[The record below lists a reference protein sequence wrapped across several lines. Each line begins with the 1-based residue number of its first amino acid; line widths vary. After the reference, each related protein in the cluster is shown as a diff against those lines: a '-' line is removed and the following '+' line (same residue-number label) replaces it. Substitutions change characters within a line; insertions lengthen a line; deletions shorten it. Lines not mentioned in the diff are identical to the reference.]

1 MHSLDLPD
9 DRNSF
14 PHLDAIWRAF
24 GPIIGSL
31 IPHIYRFW
39 CAFWY
44 ANRNYAV
51 IKQPKRG
58 KLALNSEPGG
68 FVHQLCQWH
77 HGEGPLYARL
87 AKAIR
92 AGMVEGTIPVGSRLP
107 AERVLADA
115 LAVSRTTVAGA
126 YRLLE
131 EEGWL
136 ERRRGSGTRVKLR
149 SALRDVE
156 APTVPLSQG
165 AAIETLLGELEGT
178 VDLTVAGF
186 SGADALPTGML
197 TISAEAAEGVLL
209 GHVGYLPSG
218 LPQLREGVAG
228 WLTEQ
233 GLPTASPQVLITS
246 GAQQAIGLVA
256 ALVLQPGDV
265 VVLENPT
272 YFGATDVFRSRGTRL
287 VPVPLDRDGVN
298 VQALRGAVA
307 TSAPA
312 LIYTTPTCNN
322 PTGSVLSPE
331 RRRSLARVLGDFGG
345 YVIEDQSLSPLLYE
359 GETPPSIAALADSDK
374 VVVVGSMSKLFWGGL
389 RVGWVRGSETLITR
403 LARLKVMADLGSS
416 LPSQLIATRL
426 LPKAA
431 EVQARRR
438 EQLRE
443 RWRVLTELADELL
456 PSWELWPPVGGL
468 FAWAKL
474 PGGDANRLAQV
485 ANRHG
490 VRIMP
495 GSILSVD
502 GSHADHVRLSLTPD
516 VETLALGVRRL
527 AAAWKVYDTPMA
539 RRSMEPPV
547 IV

>member
-1 MHSLDLPD
+1 M
-9 DRNSF
+9 
-14 PHLDAIWRAF
+14 
-24 GPIIGSL
+24 
-31 IPHIYRFW
+31 
-39 CAFWY
+39 
-44 ANRNYAV
+44 
-51 IKQPKRG
+51 
-58 KLALNSEPGG
+58 
-68 FVHQLCQWH
+68 
-77 HGEGPLYARL
+77 RL

-92 AGMVEGTIPVGSRLP
+92 AGIGDGTVPVGSRLP

-115 LAVSRTTVAGA
+115 LAVSRTTVAAA

-149 SALRDVE
+149 SDLRGAG
-156 APTVPLSQG
+156 APVVPLSQG
-165 AAIETLLGELEGT
+165 GAIETLLGELEGT

-186 SGADALPTGML
+186 GGVDAIPAEML
-197 TISAEAAEGVLL
+197 AISVEEAEGALL

-218 LPQLREGVAG
+218 LPELRERVAA
-228 WLTEQ
+228 WLTDQ

-246 GAQQAIGLVA
+246 GAQQAIGLVG
-256 ALVLQPGDV
+256 ALVLQPGDA

-272 YFGATDVFRSRGTRL
+272 YFGAIDVFRSRGARL
-287 VPVPLDRDGVN
+287 VPVPLDRAGVD
-298 VQALRGAVA
+298 VQALSDAVA
-307 TSAPA
+307 TSTPL
-312 LIYTTPTCNN
+312 LIYTTPSCNN

-331 RRRSLARVLGDFGG
+331 RRRSLASSLESFGG
-345 YVIEDQSLSPLLYE
+345 YVIEDQTLAPLLYE
-359 GETPPSIAALADSDK
+359 EEAPPSLAALTGSEN
-374 VVVVGSMSKLFWGGL
+374 VLVIGSMSKLFWGGL
-389 RVGWVRGSETLITR
+389 RVGWIRGPETLITR

-416 LPSQLIATRL
+416 LPSQLIASRL

-443 RWRVLTELADELL
+443 RWRILTDLVAELL
-456 PSWELWPPVGGL
+456 PSWELWPPAGGP

-474 PGGDANRLAQV
+474 PGGDANRLAQIS
-485 ANRHG
+485 NRHG

-502 GSHADHVRLSLTPD
+502 GSHADHIRLSLTPD
-516 VETLALGVRRL
+516 VETIALGLRRL
-527 AAAWKVYDTPMA
+527 AEAWKAYDTPIA
-539 RRSMEPPV
+539 RRSTEPPV

>member
-1 MHSLDLPD
+1 M
-9 DRNSF
+9 
-14 PHLDAIWRAF
+14 
-24 GPIIGSL
+24 
-31 IPHIYRFW
+31 
-39 CAFWY
+39 
-44 ANRNYAV
+44 
-51 IKQPKRG
+51 
-58 KLALNSEPGG
+58 
-68 FVHQLCQWH
+68 
-77 HGEGPLYARL
+77 YARL
-87 AKAIR
+87 ARAIR
-92 AGMVEGTIPVGSRLP
+92 TGIGDGTIAVGSRLP

-115 LAVSRTTVAGA
+115 LAVSRTTVATA

-149 SALRDVE
+149 SDLRGAE

-165 AAIETLLGELEGT
+165 AAIEALLGELEGT

-186 SGADALPTGML
+186 SGAGALPAEVL
-197 TISAEAAEGVLL
+197 TISIEEAENVLL

-218 LPQLREGVAG
+218 LPELKERVAA
-228 WLTEQ
+228 WLTGQ

-256 ALVLQPGDV
+256 TLVLQPGDV

-272 YFGATDVFRSRGTRL
+272 YFGAIDVFRFGGARL

-298 VQALRGAVA
+298 VEALREAV
-307 TSAPA
+307 TMSAPS
-312 LIYTTPTCNN
+312 LLYVTPTCNN

-331 RRRSLARVLGDFGG
+331 RRRSLARLLGSFDG
-345 YVIEDQSLSPLLYE
+345 YVIEDQTLAPLLYE
-359 GETPPSIAALADSDK
+359 DEPPSSIAALTDSEK
-374 VVVVGSMSKLFWGGL
+374 VVVIGSMSKLFWGGL
-389 RVGWVRGSETLITR
+389 RVGWIRAPETLITR

-416 LPSQLIATRL
+416 LPSQLIASRL
-426 LPKAA
+426 LPRAA

-443 RWRVLTELADELL
+443 RWRILADLVAELL
-456 PSWELWPPVGGL
+456 PFWELWPPVGGP
-468 FAWAKL
+468 FAWVKL
-474 PGGDANRLAQV
+474 PGGDANRLAQI

-495 GSILSVD
+495 GSTLSVD
-502 GSHADHVRLSLTPD
+502 GSHADHLRLSLTPD
-516 VETLALGVRRL
+516 VETLAVGLRRL
-527 AAAWKVYDTPMA
+527 AEAWKVYDTPIA
-539 RRSMEPPV
+539 RRSTEPPV

>member
-1 MHSLDLPD
+1 M
-9 DRNSF
+9 
-14 PHLDAIWRAF
+14 
-24 GPIIGSL
+24 
-31 IPHIYRFW
+31 
-39 CAFWY
+39 
-44 ANRNYAV
+44 V
-51 IKQPKRG
+51 
-58 KLALNSEPGG
+58 LNSESGS
-68 FVHQLCQWH
+68 FVHRLGQWH
-77 HGEGPLYARL
+77 HVEGPLYARL

-92 AGMVEGTIPVGSRLP
+92 TGIGDGAIPVGSRLP
-107 AERVLADA
+107 AERVLAHA
-115 LAVSRTTVAGA
+115 LAVSRTTVATA

-136 ERRRGSGTRVKLR
+136 ERRRGSGTRVRLR
-149 SALRDVE
+149 SDLRGAE
-156 APTVPLSQG
+156 APMVPLSQG

-178 VDLTVAGF
+178 DDLTVAGF
-186 SGADALPTGML
+186 GGADALPAEML
-197 TISAEAAEGVLL
+197 AISVEEAEGVLL

-218 LPQLREGVAG
+218 LPELRERVAA

-256 ALVLQPGDV
+256 TLVLQPGDV

-272 YFGATDVFRSRGTRL
+272 YFGAIDVFRSRGARL

-298 VQALRGAVA
+298 VEALSDAVA
-307 TSAPA
+307 TSAPS
-312 LIYTTPTCNN
+312 LIYATPTCNN
-322 PTGSVLSPE
+322 PTGSILSPE
-331 RRRSLARVLGDFGG
+331 RRRSLARLLEGFDG
-345 YVIEDQSLSPLLYE
+345 YVIEDQALAPLLYE
-359 GETPPSIAALADSDK
+359 NEPPLPLAALADSED
-374 VVVVGSMSKLFWGGL
+374 VVVIGSMSKLFWSGL
-389 RVGWVRGSETLITR
+389 RVGWVRGPETLITR

-416 LPSQLIATRL
+416 LPSQLIASRL

-443 RWRVLTELADELL
+443 RWRILTDLAAELL
-456 PSWELWPPVGGL
+456 PSWELWPRSGGP

-474 PGGDANRLAQV
+474 PEGDANRLAQI

-516 VETLALGVRRL
+516 VETLALGLHRL
-527 AAAWKVYDTPMA
+527 AEAWKVYDTPIA
-539 RRSMEPPV
+539 RRSTEPQV

>member
-1 MHSLDLPD
+1 
-9 DRNSF
+9 
-14 PHLDAIWRAF
+14 
-24 GPIIGSL
+24 
-31 IPHIYRFW
+31 
-39 CAFWY
+39 
-44 ANRNYAV
+44 
-51 IKQPKRG
+51 
-58 KLALNSEPGG
+58 
-68 FVHQLCQWH
+68 
-77 HGEGPLYARL
+77 LYARL

-92 AGMVEGTIPVGSRLP
+92 AGIVDGSITVGSRLP

-149 SALRDVE
+149 SDLRGAE

-165 AAIETLLGELEGT
+165 AAIEMLLGELEGT

-186 SGADALPTGML
+186 GGADALPAEML
-197 TISAEAAEGVLL
+197 AISVEEAEGALL

-218 LPQLREGVAG
+218 LPELRERVAA
-228 WLTEQ
+228 WLTDHQ

-256 ALVLQPGDV
+256 TLVLQPGDV
-265 VVLENPT
+265 VVLESPT
-272 YFGATDVFRSRGTRL
+272 YFGAIDVFRSRGARL

-298 VQALRGAVA
+298 VEALSGAVGA
-307 TSAPA
+307 SAPS
-312 LIYTTPTCNN
+312 LIYATPTCNN
-322 PTGSVLSPE
+322 PTGSILSPE
-331 RRRSLARVLGDFGG
+331 RRRGLARLLEGFDG
-345 YVIEDQSLSPLLYE
+345 YVIEDQALAPLLYE
-359 GETPPSIAALADSDK
+359 DEPPLPLAALADSED
-374 VVVVGSMSKLFWGGL
+374 VVVIGSMSKLFWSGL
-389 RVGWVRGSETLITR
+389 RVGWVRAPETLITR

-416 LPSQLIATRL
+416 LPSQLIASRL

-443 RWRVLTELADELL
+443 RWLILTELAAELL
-456 PSWELWPPVGGL
+456 PSWELWPPSGGP

-474 PGGDANRLAQV
+474 PEGDANRLAQI

-495 GSILSVD
+495 GSVLSVD

-516 VETLALGVRRL
+516 VETLAVGVRRL
-527 AAAWKVYDTPMA
+527 AEAWKVYDTPIA
-539 RRSMEPPV
+539 RRSTEPPV

>member
-1 MHSLDLPD
+1 M
-9 DRNSF
+9 
-14 PHLDAIWRAF
+14 
-24 GPIIGSL
+24 
-31 IPHIYRFW
+31 
-39 CAFWY
+39 
-44 ANRNYAV
+44 
-51 IKQPKRG
+51 
-58 KLALNSEPGG
+58 ALNSEPVG
-68 FVHQLCQWH
+68 FVHRLGQWH
-77 HGEGPLYARL
+77 RGEGPLYARL

-92 AGMVEGTIPVGSRLP
+92 TGIGDGTIPVGSRLP

-115 LAVSRTTVAGA
+115 LAVSRTTVATA

-149 SALRDVE
+149 SDLRGAE
-156 APTVPLSQG
+156 ASKVPLSQG
-165 AAIETLLGELEGT
+165 VAIETLLGELEGT
-178 VDLTVAGF
+178 IDLTVAGF
-186 SGADALPTGML
+186 GGAEALPADML
-197 TISAEAAEGVLL
+197 AISVEEAENALL
-209 GHVGYLPSG
+209 VHVGYLPSG
-218 LPQLREGVAG
+218 LPELRERVAA
-228 WLTEQ
+228 WLSDQ

-272 YFGATDVFRSRGTRL
+272 YFGAIDVFRSRGARL

-298 VQALRGAVA
+298 VEALSDAVA
-307 TSAPA
+307 TSAPS
-312 LIYTTPTCNN
+312 LIYMTPSCNN
-322 PTGSVLSPE
+322 PTGSVLSSE
-331 RRRSLARVLGDFGG
+331 RRGSLARLLAGFDG
-345 YVIEDQSLSPLLYE
+345 YVIEDQVLAPLLYE
-359 GETPPSIAALADSDK
+359 DETPPSIAPLTDSEN
-374 VVVVGSMSKLFWGGL
+374 VVVIGSTSKLFWGGL
-389 RVGWVRGSETLITR
+389 RVGWIRGPETLISR

-416 LPSQLIATRL
+416 LPSQLIASRL

-443 RWRVLTELADELL
+443 RWRVLTDLMAELL
-456 PSWELWPPVGGL
+456 PSWELWPPAGGL

-474 PGGDANRLAQV
+474 PGGDANRLAQI

-502 GSHADHVRLSLTPD
+502 GSHADHIRLSLTPE
-516 VETLALGVRRL
+516 VETLAAGLRRL
-527 AAAWKVYDTPMA
+527 AEAWKVYDTPIA
-539 RRSMEPPV
+539 RRSTEPPV

>member
-1 MHSLDLPD
+1 
-9 DRNSF
+9 
-14 PHLDAIWRAF
+14 
-24 GPIIGSL
+24 
-31 IPHIYRFW
+31 
-39 CAFWY
+39 
-44 ANRNYAV
+44 
-51 IKQPKRG
+51 
-58 KLALNSEPGG
+58 LALNSESGG
-68 FVHQLCQWH
+68 FVHRLGQWH
-77 HGEGPLYARL
+77 QGEGPLYARL
-87 AKAIR
+87 AKAVR
-92 AGMVEGTIPVGSRLP
+92 AGIDHGTIPVGSRLP

-115 LAVSRTTVAGA
+115 LVVSRTTVTGA
-126 YRLLE
+126 YKLLE

-149 SALRDVE
+149 SDLRGAE
-156 APTVPLSQG
+156 APTVSLSQG
-165 AAIETLLGELEGT
+165 AAIESLLGELEGT

-186 SGADALPTGML
+186 GGVQALPADML
-197 TISAEAAEGVLL
+197 TISVEEAEGALR

-218 LPQLREGVAG
+218 LPELRERVAA
-228 WLTEQ
+228 WLTDR
-233 GLPTASPQVLITS
+233 GLYTTSPQVLITS
-246 GAQQAIGLVA
+246 GAQQAVGLVA

-272 YFGATDVFRSRGTRL
+272 YFGAIDVFRSRGARL
-287 VPVPLDRDGVN
+287 VPVPLDRDGVD
-298 VQALRGAVA
+298 VEALRGAAA
-307 TSAPA
+307 TSAPS
-312 LIYTTPTCNN
+312 LIYVTPTCNN

-345 YVIEDQSLSPLLYE
+345 YVIEDQTLAPLLYE
-359 GETPPSIAALADSDK
+359 DETPPSIASLTDSGN

-389 RVGWVRGSETLITR
+389 RVGWVRGPETLITR

-416 LPSQLIATRL
+416 LPSQLIASRL
-426 LPKAA
+426 LPRGA

-443 RWRVLTELADELL
+443 RWRILTDLAAELL
-456 PSWELWPPVGGL
+456 PSWELWPPSGGP

-474 PGGDANRLAQV
+474 PEGDANRLAQI

-495 GSILSVD
+495 GSVLSVD

-516 VETLALGVRRL
+516 VETLAVGVRRL
-527 AAAWKVYDTPMA
+527 AEAWKAYDTPIA
-539 RRSMEPPV
+539 RRSTEPPV

>member
-1 MHSLDLPD
+1 LL
-9 DRNSF
+9 
-14 PHLDAIWRAF
+14 
-24 GPIIGSL
+24 G
-31 IPHIYRFW
+31 
-39 CAFWY
+39 
-44 ANRNYAV
+44 
-51 IKQPKRG
+51 
-58 KLALNSEPGG
+58 
-68 FVHQLCQWH
+68 QWH

-92 AGMVEGTIPVGSRLP
+92 MGIGDGTIPVGPRLP

-115 LAVSRTTVAGA
+115 LAVSRTTVATA
-126 YRLLE
+126 YKLLE

-149 SALRDVE
+149 SDLRDAE
-156 APTVPLSQG
+156 APMVPLSQG

-178 VDLTVAGF
+178 IDLTVAGF
-186 SGADALPTGML
+186 LGTEALPADML
-197 TISAEAAEGVLL
+197 AISVEEADNTLL
-209 GHVGYLPSG
+209 GHVGYVPSG
-218 LPQLREGVAG
+218 LPELRERVAA
-228 WLTEQ
+228 WLTDQ
-233 GLPTASPQVLITS
+233 GLPTASPQILITS

-256 ALVLQPGDV
+256 ALVLQPGDA

-272 YFGATDVFRSRGTRL
+272 YFGAIDVFRSRGARL
-287 VPVPLDRDGVN
+287 VQVPLDRNGVN
-298 VQALRGAVA
+298 VEALADAVA
-307 TSAPA
+307 TCAPQI
-312 LIYTTPTCNN
+312 IYTTPTCNN

-331 RRRSLARVLGDFGG
+331 RRRSLAKLLGDFDG
-345 YVIEDQSLSPLLYE
+345 YLIEDHTLAPLLYE
-359 GETPPSIAALADSDK
+359 DETPSPIASLADSEN
-374 VVVVGSMSKLFWGGL
+374 VVVIGSMSKLFWGGL
-389 RVGWVRGSETLITR
+389 RVGWVRGPETLITR

-416 LPSQLIATRL
+416 LPSQLIASRL

-443 RWRVLTELADELL
+443 RWRIITYLAAELL

-474 PGGDANRLAQV
+474 PEGDANRLAQI

-516 VETLALGVRRL
+516 EETLALGLHRL
-527 AAAWKVYDTPMA
+527 AEAWKVYDTPIA
-539 RRSMEPPV
+539 RRSTEPQV

>member
-1 MHSLDLPD
+1 
-9 DRNSF
+9 
-14 PHLDAIWRAF
+14 
-24 GPIIGSL
+24 
-31 IPHIYRFW
+31 
-39 CAFWY
+39 
-44 ANRNYAV
+44 
-51 IKQPKRG
+51 
-58 KLALNSEPGG
+58 LALNSEPGG
-68 FVHQLCQWH
+68 FVHRLGQWH
-77 HGEGPLYARL
+77 CGEGPLYARL
-87 AKAIR
+87 ARAIR
-92 AGMVEGTIPVGSRLP
+92 TGVGDGIIAVGSRLP

-115 LAVSRTTVAGA
+115 LAVSRTTVATA

-149 SALRDVE
+149 SDLRGAE

-165 AAIETLLGELEGT
+165 AAIEALLGELEGT

-186 SGADALPTGML
+186 SGAGALPAEVL
-197 TISAEAAEGVLL
+197 TISIEEAENVLL
-209 GHVGYLPSG
+209 GYVGYLPSG
-218 LPQLREGVAG
+218 LPELKERVAA
-228 WLTEQ
+228 WLTGQ

-256 ALVLQPGDV
+256 TLVLQPGDV

-272 YFGATDVFRSRGTRL
+272 YFGAIDVFRFGGARL

-298 VQALRGAVA
+298 VEALREAVTMGAPSLLYV
-307 TSAPA
+307 
-312 LIYTTPTCNN
+312 TPTCNN

-331 RRRSLARVLGDFGG
+331 RRRSLARLLGSFDG
-345 YVIEDQSLSPLLYE
+345 YVIEDQTLAPLLYE
-359 GETPPSIAALADSDK
+359 DEPPPSIAALTDSEK
-374 VVVVGSMSKLFWGGL
+374 VVVIGSMSKFFWGGL
-389 RVGWVRGSETLITR
+389 RVGWIRAPETLITR

-416 LPSQLIATRL
+416 LPSQLIASRL
-426 LPKAA
+426 LPRAA

-443 RWRVLTELADELL
+443 RWRILADLVAELL
-456 PSWELWPPVGGL
+456 PSWELWPPVGGP
-468 FAWAKL
+468 FAWVKL
-474 PGGDANRLAQV
+474 PGGDANRLAQI

-502 GSHADHVRLSLTPD
+502 GSHADHIRLSLTPD
-516 VETLALGVRRL
+516 VETLAVGVRRL
-527 AAAWKVYDTPMA
+527 AEAWKVYDTPIA
-539 RRSMEPPV
+539 RRSTEPSV

>member
-1 MHSLDLPD
+1 MCAAASVAWPQRRVSRTGVNHRRDQTPSSRRRKNDVSERFSSDATACIQARSCSASSTRTPAGLPANGRSVKASTTKSGCIQPSSVHSLDLPD

-14 PHLDAIWRAF
+14 PHLNAIWRAF

-31 IPHIYRFW
+31 TPRIYRFW

-165 AAIETLLGELEGT
+165 AAIEALLGELEGT

-186 SGADALPTGML
+186 SGANALPTGML
-197 TISAEAAEGVLL
+197 TISAEAAGGVLL

-265 VVLENPT
+265 VVLANPT
-272 YFGATDVFRSRGTRL
+272 YFC
-287 VPVPLDRDGVN
+287 
-298 VQALRGAVA
+298 
-307 TSAPA
+307 AP
-312 LIYTTPTCNN
+312 
-322 PTGSVLSPE
+322 
-331 RRRSLARVLGDFGG
+331 
-345 YVIEDQSLSPLLYE
+345 
-359 GETPPSIAALADSDK
+359 
-374 VVVVGSMSKLFWGGL
+374 
-389 RVGWVRGSETLITR
+389 
-403 LARLKVMADLGSS
+403 
-416 LPSQLIATRL
+416 
-426 LPKAA
+426 
-431 EVQARRR
+431 
-438 EQLRE
+438 
-443 RWRVLTELADELL
+443 
-456 PSWELWPPVGGL
+456 
-468 FAWAKL
+468 
-474 PGGDANRLAQV
+474 
-485 ANRHG
+485 
-490 VRIMP
+490 
-495 GSILSVD
+495 
-502 GSHADHVRLSLTPD
+502 
-516 VETLALGVRRL
+516 
-527 AAAWKVYDTPMA
+527 
-539 RRSMEPPV
+539 
-547 IV
+547 

>member
-1 MHSLDLPD
+1 
-9 DRNSF
+9 
-14 PHLDAIWRAF
+14 
-24 GPIIGSL
+24 
-31 IPHIYRFW
+31 
-39 CAFWY
+39 
-44 ANRNYAV
+44 
-51 IKQPKRG
+51 
-58 KLALNSEPGG
+58 
-68 FVHQLCQWH
+68 
-77 HGEGPLYARL
+77 LYARL

-92 AGMVEGTIPVGSRLP
+92 TGIAHGTIPVGSRLP
-107 AERVLADA
+107 AERVLAGA

-136 ERRRGSGTRVKLR
+136 ERRQGSGTRVKLR
-149 SALRDVE
+149 SDLRGAE
-156 APTVPLSQG
+156 APTVPLSHG

-186 SGADALPTGML
+186 GGADALPAEML
-197 TISAEAAEGVLL
+197 AISVEEAEVLL
-209 GHVGYLPSG
+209 RGHVGYLPSG
-218 LPQLREGVAG
+218 LPELRERVAA
-228 WLTEQ
+228 WLTDQ
-233 GLPTASPQVLITS
+233 GLPTASQQVLTTS

-272 YFGATDVFRSRGTRL
+272 YFGAIDVFRSRGARL
-287 VPVPLDRDGVN
+287 VPVPLDHEGVD
-298 VQALRGAVA
+298 VEALRSAVA
-307 TSAPA
+307 TSAPV
-312 LIYTTPTCNN
+312 LIYVTPTCNN

-331 RRRSLARVLGDFGG
+331 RRRSLTRALGDFGG
-345 YVIEDQSLSPLLYE
+345 YVIEDQTLSPLLYE
-359 GETPPSIAALADSDK
+359 GETPPSIAALTDSDK

-389 RVGWVRGSETLITR
+389 RVGWVRGPETLISR

-416 LPSQLIATRL
+416 LPSQLIASRL
-426 LPKAA
+426 LPKGA

-443 RWRVLTELADELL
+443 RWRILTDLAAELL
-456 PSWELWPPVGGL
+456 PSWELWPPSGGP

-474 PGGDANRLAQV
+474 PGGDANRLAQI

-495 GSILSVD
+495 GSIPSVD
-502 GSHADHVRLSLTPD
+502 GSHADHIRLSLTPD
-516 VETLALGVRRL
+516 VETLAVGVRRL
-527 AAAWKVYDTPMA
+527 AEAWKVYDTPIA
-539 RRSMEPPV
+539 RRSTEPPV

>member
-1 MHSLDLPD
+1 MAS
-9 DRNSF
+9 NS
-14 PHLDAIWRAF
+14 
-24 GPIIGSL
+24 GPGSFAHWL
-31 IPHIYRFW
+31 
-39 CAFWY
+39 
-44 ANRNYAV
+44 
-51 IKQPKRG
+51 G
-58 KLALNSEPGG
+58 
-68 FVHQLCQWH
+68 QWH
-77 HGEGPLYARL
+77 HGKGPLYARL

-92 AGMVEGTIPVGSRLP
+92 AGIGDGAIPVGSRLP

-115 LAVSRTTVAGA
+115 LAISRTTVATA
-126 YRLLE
+126 YALLE

-149 SALRDVE
+149 SDLRGAA

-186 SGADALPTGML
+186 LGAEALPANL
-197 TISAEAAEGVLL
+197 LAISVEEAEAALL

-218 LPQLREGVAG
+218 LPELRERVAE
-228 WLTEQ
+228 WLTDQ

-256 ALVLQPGDV
+256 TLALQPGDA

-272 YFGATDVFRSRGTRL
+272 YFGAIDVFRSRGARL
-287 VPVPLDRDGVN
+287 VPVSLDRAGVD
-298 VQALRGAVA
+298 VQALSDAVA
-307 TSAPA
+307 TSAPL
-312 LIYTTPTCNN
+312 LIYITPTCNN

-331 RRRSLARVLGDFGG
+331 RRRSLASSLESFGG
-345 YVIEDQSLSPLLYE
+345 YVIEDQTLAPLLYE
-359 GETPPSIAALADSDK
+359 DEIPPSIAALTGSEN
-374 VVVVGSMSKLFWGGL
+374 VVVIGSMSKLFWGGL
-389 RVGWVRGSETLITR
+389 RVGWIRGPETLIAR

-416 LPSQLIATRL
+416 LPSQLIASRL

-443 RWRVLTELADELL
+443 RWRVLTDLVEELL

-474 PGGDANRLAQV
+474 PGGDANRLAQI

-495 GSILSVD
+495 GSVLSVD
-502 GSHADHVRLSLTPD
+502 ESHADRVRLSLTPD
-516 VETLALGVRRL
+516 VETLAIGLRRL
-527 AAAWKVYDTPMA
+527 AEAWKVYDTPIA
-539 RRSMEPPV
+539 RRSTEPPV